1 MLRFSANL
9 SMLFGEVGFLN
20 RFAAAAVAG
29 FRGVEFHGPYD
40 HPAAEIRER
49 LERHR
54 LELVAFN
61 TPLGSK
67 AGDRGLACLPGRESE
82 FADTLG
88 VALKYAKDLG
98 CTRIHCLA
106 GQAPADFAFKLVC
119 ETLVRNLSYAAAEA
133 AKHGIWLLL
142 EPLNPWD
149 FPGYFL
155 SRTDQA
161 AAIIAE
167 VGAPNLGIEY
177 DVYQAQRGEGNL
189 VETIQRHLA
198 LIRHIQIADV
208 PSRQEPGT
216 GEINFDFLL
225 ECLERMGYD
234 GWVGCDYRPSAP
246 GNAHLSWMRRFGR

>member
-1 MLRFSANL
+1 
-9 SMLFGEVGFLN
+9 MLFGEVGFLD
-20 RFAAAAVAG
+20 RFAAASSAG
-29 FRGVEFHGPYD
+29 FRGVEFHGPYG
-40 HPAAEIRER
+40 HPADEIREL
-49 LERHR
+49 LEHHR

-61 TPLGSK
+61 TPAGSQ

-88 VALKYAKDLG
+88 VALQYAKDLG

-106 GQAPADFAFKLVC
+106 GQSPPHSPLQSLR
-119 ETLVRNLSYAAAEA
+119 ETFVQNLKYAAAEA

-155 SRTDQA
+155 SRSEEA
-161 AAIIAE
+161 ASIIAE
-167 VGAPNLGIEY
+167 VRAPNLGIEY

-189 VETIQRHLA
+189 VETIRRHFA

-225 ECLERMGYD
+225 DSLEHMGYD
-234 GWVGCDYRPSAP
+234 GWIGCDYRPSAP
-246 GNAHLSWMRRFGR
+246 GNAHLSWMTRFGR

>member
-1 MLRFSANL
+1 MRFSANL
-9 SMLFGEVGFLN
+9 SMLFGEVGFLD
-20 RFAAAAVAG
+20 RFAAAAAAG

-40 HPAAEIRER
+40 HTADEIHAR

-61 TPLGSK
+61 TPVGSRP
-67 AGDRGLACLPGRESE
+67 GDRGLACLPGRESE

-88 VALKYAKDLG
+88 LALQYAKDLG

-106 GQAPADFAFKLVC
+106 GQVPSGLAHELLHR
-119 ETLVRNLSYAAAEA
+119 TLVINLRYAAAEA

-155 SRTDQA
+155 SRTEEA
-161 AAIIAE
+161 AALIAE

-189 VETIQRHLA
+189 AETLRRHIA

-246 GNAHLSWMRRFGR
+246 GNAHLSWMKRIGR